1 MTRERF
7 GLLLIAL
14 AVMLGWLPVQAQ
26 TVDPHALYESRCA
39 RCHEPHASDFAR
51 AQLKVEGGAVIGTKT
66 GHELS
71 ALLDGHRGT
80 NLTTIEIRALV
91 DHFAAMMETGW
102 VYQKKCTI
110 CHEPAVKLARIWLIM
125 RDGRLMGRYTGRDIE
140 GFLGN
145 HGRLTAK
152 EVQIVTKMLQRQLGQ
167 P

>member
-7 GLLLIAL
+7 GLLLVAL
-14 AVMLGWLPVQAQ
+14 AILLGWLPVHAQ
-26 TVDPHALYESRCA
+26 SVDPHALYESRCT
-39 RCHEPHASDFAR
+39 RCHEPHASEFAR
-51 AQLKVEGGAVIGTKT
+51 AQLKTEGDIVIGTET
-66 GHELS
+66 GEELS

-80 NLTTIEIRALV
+80 NLTTVEIRALV
-91 DHFAAMMETGW
+91 DHFAAMMTTGW
-102 VYQKKCTI
+102 IYQKKCTL

-140 GFLGN
+140 VFLGN
-145 HGRLTAK
+145 HGRLTAE